1 VRTVEAW
8 KTVLRGALRE
18 ALLAGQAH
26 AVAVM
31 RETLAAIDN
40 AEAADPSA
48 APPVQAGLIAGGVA
62 GLGAGEVPR
71 RLLSAEAVTAI
82 VEREIQERGA
92 AAATYLALGRHEEA
106 SKLRLQLDLLVSLLP
121 SSRIDR
127 GDLFWIGPDDARGPA
142 PGYAHPH
149 VVVQDDVFNHS
160 RIPTVVVCALTTNL
174 HRATEP
180 GNVLL
185 DAGEGNLP
193 QQSVVVVSQISSIEK
208 TRLGER
214 IGSLSEARIEQILAG
229 LRFQQTSFFRR

>member
-1 VRTVEAW
+1 
-8 KTVLRGALRE
+8 
-18 ALLAGQAH
+18 
-26 AVAVM
+26 M
-31 RETLAAIDN
+31 
-40 AEAADPSA
+40 
-48 APPVQAGLIAGGVA
+48 IAGGVA

-82 VEREIQERGA
+82 VEREIQERRA

-127 GDLFWIGPDDARGPA
+127 GDLFWIGPEDARGPA
-142 PGYAHPH
+142 PSYAHPH

-174 HRATEP
+174 HKATEP

-193 QQSVVVVSQISSIEK
+193 QQSVVVVSQISSVDK

-214 IGSLSEARIEQILAG
+214 IGSLSDARVEQILAG
-229 LRFQQTSFFRR
+229 LRFQQTSFLRC